1 MKKFLKYLGSGFLFF
16 LMSGCCSIFGI
27 AAYNGFA
34 AIGSC
39 GGWEAI
45 GLCSV
50 SCLIT
55 FFALFLIYVMG
66 LIPLDSLERYK
77 QRLERYEQRVKDLE
91 DREDD

>member
-16 LMSGCCSIFGI
+16 LMSGCCSMFGI
-27 AAYNGFA
+27 AAYNGFVA
-34 AIGSC
+34 VGSC

-50 SCLIT
+50 SCLLT
-55 FFALFLIYVMG
+55 FFALFLIYIMG

-77 QRLERYEQRVKDLE
+77 QRAKDLE
-91 DREDD
+91 DKEDD